1 MFTRGETIG
10 LIGTGLMG
18 SAIAE
23 RLLAAGFRVL
33 GWDCDAARLAAS
45 GAEAAGSSAAVADA
59 CRGVLVSLPDS
70 GVVAGVLQEMNGHLR
85 EGSLVLDTSTGDP
98 GDAQAFARRLRSGGV
113 AYLDA
118 TISGSSEQLR
128 RGTALCMVGGDATD
142 YAQCGE
148 LFQALGG
155 AVRHVGNTG
164 DGAKMKL
171 VTNLVLGL
179 NRAALAEGL
188 ALAEAMGLDLR
199 RTLEVM
205 QASAAYSRIMDSK
218 GEKMITREFS
228 PVARLSQHLKD
239 VRLIQHA
246 GESGGLR
253 LPLTEAHRALLEEA
267 EASGLGAQDNSA
279 IIEVI
284 RSNPVGSPIEQG
296 WRKQS

>member
-1 MFTRGETIG
+1 
-10 LIGTGLMG
+10 MG
-18 SAIAE
+18 RS
-23 RLLAAGFRVL
+23 
-33 GWDCDAARLAAS
+33 
-45 GAEAAGSSAAVADA
+45 
-59 CRGVLVSLPDS
+59 
-70 GVVAGVLQEMNGHLR
+70 
-85 EGSLVLDTSTGDP
+85 STGSP
-98 GDAQAFARRLRSGGV
+98 LRLPMSSSTASRRLRSGGV

-128 RGTALCMVGGDATD
+128 RGEALCMVGGDATD

-155 AVRHVGNTG
+155 AVRHVGKTG

-253 LPLTEAHRALLEEA
+253 LPLTEAHRTLLEEG

-279 IIEVI
+279 IIEVT
-284 RSNPVGSPIEQG
+284 RSNPVGSAASGPSA
-296 WRKQS
+296 KQAFQVTVVEILGDVLGDRRLACFQQVEIAVAHLRGDLVTDVE

>member
-10 LIGTGLMG
+10 IIGTGLMG
-18 SAIAE
+18 AAIAE

-33 GWDCDAARLAAS
+33 VWDRDAARLAAT
-45 GAEAAGSSAAVADA
+45 GATAAGSAVALADT
-59 CRGVLVSLPDS
+59 CRGVLLSLPDS
-70 GVVAGVLQEMNGHLR
+70 GVVAGVLEEMNGHLR
-85 EGSLVLDTSTGDP
+85 EGSLVLDTSTGEP
-98 GDAQAFARRLRSGGV
+98 GDAEAFARRLRPSGV

-128 RGTALCMVGGDATD
+128 RGAALCMVGGDATD
-142 YAQCGE
+142 YARCEG

-155 AVRHVGNTG
+155 AVMHVGDTG

-205 QASAAYSRIMDSK
+205 ESSSAYSRVMDSK

-267 EASGLGAQDNSA
+267 EAGGLGAQDNSA
-279 IIEVI
+279 LIEVI
-284 RSNPVGSPIEQG
+284 R
-296 WRKQS
+296 RKRS